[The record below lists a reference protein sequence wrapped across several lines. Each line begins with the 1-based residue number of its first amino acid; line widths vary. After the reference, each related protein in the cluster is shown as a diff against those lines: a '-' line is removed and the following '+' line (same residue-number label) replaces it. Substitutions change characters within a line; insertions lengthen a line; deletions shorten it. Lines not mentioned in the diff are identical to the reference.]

1 MHNIVCFLIFAMA
14 KQQVLSTLEICIC
27 GSHKYSDFRKEPP
40 MLKYILIIDEEEI
53 LKNIRMYFSENI
65 VDIHHVITVQEAL
78 WKMQFINYCL
88 IILNVPLSDKA
99 VHHTIGN

>member
-1 MHNIVCFLIFAMA
+1 MA